1 MRRCFREA
9 AAAAAATTTA
19 KRATAKRATAKRA
32 TAKGKG
38 AAVTVHEVEDKMQGN
53 EA

>member
-1 MRRCFREA
+1 MIDEECFRETA
-9 AAAAAATTTA
+9 TTTTA
-19 KRATAKRATAKRA
+19 KRITAKRA

-38 AAVTVHEVEDKMQGN
+38 AAATIHEVKDKMQGN